1 MPSRA
6 LAALRSSATRR
17 MVSSSENSIGACHA
31 FRADAAIRLW
41 SRIYTFGQGCRTS
54 YQVSALRATAP
65 VAAPLGGP
73 AAPCQTAK
81 GQLPTGT
88 AEAGRP
94 RATYRPHRLQDYR
107 PGLAV
112 FGGYDGPRRRLTPF
126 PGQPGFRFLPD
137 RGRLARWSRVLGWY
151 RLTVSHLEGPLSEA
165 PGSRCM
171 PRSLLLSWTGKIALR
186 TA

>member
-6 LAALRSSATRR
+6 LAPLRSSATRR

-65 VAAPLGGP
+65 VAAPLGDP

-94 RATYRPHRLQDYR
+94 RATYSPHRLQDYR
-107 PGLAV
+107 WPGLAV
-112 FGGYDGPRRRLTPF
+112 FGGYDGPRRRLTGSPALSTLYRTVMIPCPRVRVDHVLIARNPPESGIKKPLKTSMF
-126 PGQPGFRFLPD
+126 SRAFLVAGAGFEPATF
-137 RGRLARWSRVLGWY
+137 RL
-151 RLTVSHLEGPLSEA
+151 
-165 PGSRCM
+165 
-171 PRSLLLSWTGKIALR
+171 
-186 TA
+186 